1 MPVRR
6 DPPPTHMLQAFRSV
20 AEAMSFSTAAS
31 RLGVSQSAISQR
43 IAALESRVGARLFR
57 RGAKGIVLTPEGE
70 IYLQA
75 VKPALDG
82 LARAEQEVQDRRAI
96 VRVSVLPSYAR
107 CRLLPRLPSLMS
119 NFPDLSI
126 ALHVSDDRVLVDEGE
141 YDLAIR
147 LCSDAHSAGT
157 PLTSDEDVRVAI
169 AAPGICAAS
178 AGDEPF
184 VSMALLHD
192 DCARLR
198 VSHEDGWA
206 LWYREAGYHRCPS
219 RPAVVFNDAGLAV
232 EAAAAGAGAALVRR
246 SLVADRLRDRQ
257 LVVFGPVLPALGR
270 TPLVQRQPVRR
281 TASARRVA
289 QWLTETAFAAET
301 VSDNTV
307 NGAKS

>member
-1 MPVRR
+1 MPVRH

-57 RGAKGIVLTPEGE
+57 RGAKGVVLTPEGE

-82 LARAEQEVQDRRAI
+82 LARAEQEVQDRRTI

-107 CRLLPRLPSLMS
+107 CRLLPRLASLMS

-147 LCSDAHSAGT
+147 LCSDADSAGT

-169 AAPGICAAS
+169 AAPGICAAG
-178 AGDEPF
+178 AGEDPF
-184 VSMALLHD
+184 VSLALLHD

-206 LWYREAGYHRCPS
+206 LWYREAGYHRRTS

-232 EAAAAGAGAALVRR
+232 EAAVAGAGAALVRR
-246 SLVADRLRDRQ
+246 SLVADRLSDGQ
-257 LVVFGPVLPALGR
+257 LAAVGPALPALGR
-270 TPLVQRQPVRR
+270 TQLIQRRPMRR

-289 QWLTETAFAAET
+289 QWLTETAFAAGT
-301 VSDNTV
+301 FPTTR
-307 NGAKS
+307 